1 MSSLAAFANLDVD
14 KLIADIS
21 TRPQIYDKNFNGR
34 QNKGL
39 LEETWDELALIH
51 QAPKK
56 IIKAK
61 WKGLRDN
68 FRIQW
73 KMIPR
78 DENDCLLISPEEFT
92 GTKWQYYRPLLFLAD
107 NMGKSRNSY
116 NHYDD
121 NSYELLQQFEP
132 AIEIPS
138 DDEIELKN
146 HDMDS
151 KSGLSPKLHQRLTKV
166 KNEASPT
173 ENSSPSSSPPP
184 HSKSNSSR
192 LPPKLRA
199 IPHMNLMEVQAL
211 LARSTV
217 GQVGQTTISPAPMP
231 PQSNNNHP
239 SLNNHQPSSN
249 APSSSTQPAKRRKTD
264 DGVTTTGTGNS
275 SDEFQFPT
283 ASSPVPNNDDDYHFL
298 MSLQPYLNQFNG
310 PQKLKIR
317 MRIQK
322 MIFKELY
329 QEDFDD

>member
-1 MSSLAAFANLDVD
+1 
-14 KLIADIS
+14 
-21 TRPQIYDKNFNGR
+21 
-34 QNKGL
+34 
-39 LEETWDELALIH
+39 
-51 QAPKK
+51 
-56 IIKAK
+56 
-61 WKGLRDN
+61 
-68 FRIQW
+68 
-73 KMIPR
+73 MIPR

-199 IPHMNLMEVQAL
+199 IPHMNLMEVQG
-211 LARSTV
+211 RFMNV
-217 GQVGQTTISPAPMP
+217 E
-231 PQSNNNHP
+231 
-239 SLNNHQPSSN
+239 
-249 APSSSTQPAKRRKTD
+249 KR
-264 DGVTTTGTGNS
+264 
-275 SDEFQFPT
+275 
-283 ASSPVPNNDDDYHFL
+283 
-298 MSLQPYLNQFNG
+298 
-310 PQKLKIR
+310 
-317 MRIQK
+317 
-322 MIFKELY
+322 
-329 QEDFDD
+329 

>member
-1 MSSLAAFANLDVD
+1 
-14 KLIADIS
+14 
-21 TRPQIYDKNFNGR
+21 
-34 QNKGL
+34 
-39 LEETWDELALIH
+39 
-51 QAPKK
+51 
-56 IIKAK
+56 
-61 WKGLRDN
+61 
-68 FRIQW
+68 
-73 KMIPR
+73 MIPR
-78 DENDCLLISPEEFT
+78 DEHDQLLIAPEEFS

-151 KSGLSPKLHQRLTKV
+151 KSGLSPKLHQRLLNQVKV
-166 KNEASPT
+166 KNEVSPT
-173 ENSSPSSSPPP
+173 DRDNGSQSPPP
-184 HSKSNSSR
+184 QPKMNGSSR

-199 IPHMNLMEVQAL
+199 IPQMNLMEVQAL

-217 GQVGQTTISPAPMP
+217 GQTTISPAPMP
-231 PQSNNNHP
+231 PH
-239 SLNNHQPSSN
+239 LNHQQMQQN
-249 APSSSTQPAKRRKTD
+249 HAPSSSTQPNAKRRRTD
-264 DGVTTTGTGNS
+264 DGVTTTGTTS
-275 SDEFQFPT
+275 SNDEYPT
-283 ASSPVPNNDDDYHFL
+283 ASSPGPNSNDDDYHFL
-298 MSLQPYLNQFNG
+298 MSLQPYLNQFIG

-329 QEDFDD
+329 QEEIDD